1 VPPSDAVWTG
11 CHGVRLEPTPFSF
24 SELRGEPLAA
34 ASIASG
40 TVDAAAGDP
49 IWTQEGAAANGAV
62 VRRWLTRRDDGV
74 FVLDGNAGPRV
85 AVDTGSG
92 SITVGEG
99 DAFLVRQ
106 LLAAFALPLLL
117 HDRNVLLV
125 HGAAC
130 MRDGSAIVVIGVS
143 GAGKSSS
150 LVALTDAGWAPISED
165 VCAID
170 LRGDTPMVW
179 PGPPWVRVLRGE
191 PGPAGAPVVAEG
203 ADKTA
208 WAIAERQPGHAAPLG
223 RIIALGGGDAPT
235 TTELSAAAAMQA
247 LAPHTVWLTE
257 PEARV
262 ATLFPRVAS
271 VASAVPATGVSLP
284 RHAGWRDDLLNLVRV

>member
-1 VPPSDAVWTG
+1 VIGLGWKPTSKPCSTRCSPPASLVPPSDAVWTG

-24 SELRGEPLAA
+24 SE
-34 ASIASG
+34 
-40 TVDAAAGDP
+40 
-49 IWTQEGAAANGAV
+49 
-62 VRRWLTRRDDGV
+62 
-74 FVLDGNAGPRV
+74 
-85 AVDTGSG
+85 
-92 SITVGEG
+92 
-99 DAFLVRQ
+99 
-106 LLAAFALPLLL
+106 
-117 HDRNVLLV
+117 
-125 HGAAC
+125 
-130 MRDGSAIVVIGVS
+130 
-143 GAGKSSS
+143 
-150 LVALTDAGWAPISED
+150 
-165 VCAID
+165 